1 MEDITA
7 PRPAASPAARVK
19 DRGMV
24 AESIILALSTLLSCP
39 AASLHEDTRLF
50 DDLGLDS
57 SVALEVLLELED
69 RFEIEFDPETL
80 EHRHFESVGSLT
92 EYVVSQSESH

>member
-7 PRPAASPAARVK
+7 PRPTASPEARAN

-24 AESIILALSTLLSCP
+24 AEGVILALSTLLSCP

-57 SVALEVLLELED
+57 STALEVLLELED
-69 RFEIEFDPETL
+69 KFEIKFDPETL
-80 EHRHFESVGSLT
+80 EYHHFESVGSLT
-92 EYVVSQSESH
+92 EYVISQSESH